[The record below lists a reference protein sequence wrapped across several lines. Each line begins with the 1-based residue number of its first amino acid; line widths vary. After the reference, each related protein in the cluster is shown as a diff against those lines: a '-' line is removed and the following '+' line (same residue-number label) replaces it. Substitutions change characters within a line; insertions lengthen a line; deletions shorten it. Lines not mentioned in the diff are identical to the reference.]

1 MSTIQKKTSNI
12 FKKLDFDGRYEDF
25 NDFYG
30 ENKKEIYKSII
41 EIFTEFK
48 NGNNDNLSL
57 YISAKIRGLDWETE
71 FNFNKNDTIVLKRDI
86 IPYFENI
93 EDYETCSEIINL
105 YRDLLYKDLIS

>member
-48 NGNNDNLSL
+48 KSKKKSLNLQ
-57 YISAKIRGLDWETE
+57 ISAKIKGLDWDTE
-71 FNFNKNDTIVLKRDI
+71 FNFKRNETFILTRDV
-86 IPYFENI
+86 IPYFEQI
-93 EDYETCSEIINL
+93 EDYETCSEIFSLSKELTN
-105 YRDLLYKDLIS
+105 